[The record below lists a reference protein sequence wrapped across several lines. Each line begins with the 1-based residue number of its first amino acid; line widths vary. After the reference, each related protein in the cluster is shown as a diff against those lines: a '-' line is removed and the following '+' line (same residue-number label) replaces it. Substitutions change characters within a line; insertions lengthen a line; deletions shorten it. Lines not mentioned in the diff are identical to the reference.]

1 MANSKLLVSL
11 RFQYHL
17 INTSVKGD
25 SLSPLTIPLRR
36 AEPARPLLPAAR
48 IRITSPNIKNTLLKS
63 AFSRVLILNFLLYA
77 SQPSARHPVP
87 LRQRLAKRKVHQFP
101 SARTARSRTYL
112 LPVRRKCQSMPRVRE
127 RSSHS
132 MQSSVKSLRDEY
144 RRTIQYLDSV
154 GHTLRYTGSSR
165 SFQR

>member
-1 MANSKLLVSL
+1 MTL
-11 RFQYHL
+11 
-17 INTSVKGD
+17 D

-144 RRTIQYLDSV
+144 RRTIQYLEKK
-154 GHTLRYTGSSR
+154 SSSGR
-165 SFQR
+165 WTSEQISRWIIST